1 MSLVEVNRIIGAGLL
16 VLIWLVQ
23 LVIYPA
29 FHAIDPA
36 SFRAWH
42 SGYTGAVTWV
52 VAPLML
58 LQAGLAVW
66 LWIAGVEPRWLLAV
80 NAALIAIAWG
90 VTFLVS
96 IPCHDALQREL
107 SSGVIDR
114 LVRTNW
120 LRTAA
125 WTLAFLA
132 ALALHGPREGAQP

>member
-1 MSLVEVNRIIGAGLL
+1 MSPVEINRIVGAGLL

-29 FHAIDPA
+29 FHAIEPA
-36 SFRAWH
+36 GFRAWH
-42 SGYTGAVTWV
+42 AGYTAAVTWV

-66 LWIAGVEPRWLLAV
+66 LWIAGAGPRWLLVA
-80 NAALIAIAWG
+80 NAGLILLAWG
-90 VTFLVS
+90 VTFAVS
-96 IPCHDALQREL
+96 IPCHEALQREL
-107 SSGVIDR
+107 SPRVIDH

-125 WTLAFLA
+125 WTLTFLVS
-132 ALALHGPREGAQP
+132 LALRPR

>member
-1 MSLVEVNRIIGAGLL
+1 MSPVEANRIVGAGLL

-29 FHAIDPA
+29 FHDIDPA
-36 SFRAWH
+36 GFRAWH
-42 SGYTGAVTWV
+42 AGYTATVTWV

-66 LWIAGVEPRWLLAV
+66 LWVAGAGPRWLLGV
-80 NAALIAIAWG
+80 NVALIAIAWG
-90 VTFLVS
+90 VTFWIS
-96 IPCHDALQREL
+96 IPCHNALQREL
-107 SSGVIDR
+107 SSQVIDR

-132 ALALHGPREGAQP
+132 ALALHGPRSGARP